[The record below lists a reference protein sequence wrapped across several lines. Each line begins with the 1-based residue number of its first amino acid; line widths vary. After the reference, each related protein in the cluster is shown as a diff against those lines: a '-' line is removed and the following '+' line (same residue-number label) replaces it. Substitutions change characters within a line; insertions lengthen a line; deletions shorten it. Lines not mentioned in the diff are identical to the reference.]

1 LPVWCRIAI
10 VGRAAGVV
18 DGEEEEMTISRTV
31 GRTAKYLRRNLRKT
45 YRRPAPA
52 SRSKPDLV
60 LLGVAPGVMPSGKP
74 PVRIFLGT
82 EPAQQRAERIFVWSV
97 EKARDPSRVYEIHLM
112 KDLIGFNRWWWT
124 TGFTNYRL
132 AIPHLAG
139 GRGRAIYNDVD
150 QIYLADP
157 GELFDA
163 DMRDHGF
170 LAIAAKDRTGGVPF
184 DSSVMLIDCERMNA
198 VWTLAEAQTER
209 KSAMLNK
216 VATIAGLWGRLAPEW
231 NARDSEY
238 VPGRSKLI
246 HYTKLK
252 TQPWQPFPNLYDYR
266 IAPEGQ
272 VWLDLE
278 RSADAAGYQVR
289 LAAESEAA

>member
-1 LPVWCRIAI
+1 MKP
-10 VGRAAGVV
+10 
-18 DGEEEEMTISRTV
+18 DEERMAISRTMD
-31 GRTAKYLRRNLRKT
+31 RTAKYLRRNLRKT

-52 SRSKPDLV
+52 SRTKPELV
-60 LLGVAPGVMPSGKP
+60 LLEPAPGVTPGGKP
-74 PVRIFLGT
+74 PVRIYLGT
-82 EPAQQRAERIFVWSV
+82 EPAQRRAERIFVWSV
-97 EKARDPSRVYEIHLM
+97 EKARDPARTYEIHLM

-163 DMRDHGF
+163 DMDGCGF
-170 LAIAAKDRTGGVPF
+170 LAISAKDRTGGIPF
-184 DSSVMLIDCERMNA
+184 DSSVMLIDCEKMSA

-209 KSAMLNK
+209 KNTMLNK
-216 VATIAGLWGRLAPEW
+216 AGAIPGLWGKLAPEW
-231 NARDSEY
+231 NARDAEY

-252 TQPWQPFPNLYDYR
+252 TQPWQPFPHLYDYR
-266 IAPEGQ
+266 IAPEGE

-278 RSADAAGYQVR
+278 RAADAAGYQVR
-289 LAAESEAA
+289 VQAESEAA

>member
-1 LPVWCRIAI
+1 
-10 VGRAAGVV
+10 
-18 DGEEEEMTISRTV
+18 MTFTRTV
-31 GRTAKYLRRNLRKT
+31 ERTTKYLRRNLRKT

-52 SRSKPDLV
+52 SRTRPELV
-60 LLGVAPGVMPSGKP
+60 LLDVAPGVAPNGKP

-82 EPAQQRAERIFVWSV
+82 EPTQRRAERIFVWSV
-97 EKARDPSRVYEIHLM
+97 EKFRDPARVYEIHLM

-157 GELFDA
+157 GELFDL
-163 DMRDHGF
+163 DMGTHGF
-170 LAIAAKDRTGGVPF
+170 LAIPAKDRRGGTPF
-184 DSSVMLIDCERMNA
+184 DSSVMLLDCERMKS
-198 VWTLAEAQTER
+198 VWTLAEAQNER
-209 KSAMLNK
+209 KSALLNK
-216 VATIAGLWGRLAPEW
+216 AEAIPGLWGKLAPEW
-231 NARDSEY
+231 NARDAEY
-238 VPGRSKLI
+238 VAGRSKLI

-252 TQPWQPFPNLYDYR
+252 TQPWQPLPHLYDYR

-272 VWLDLE
+272 VWIDLE
-278 RSADAAGYQVR
+278 READAAGYQVR
-289 LAAESEAA
+289 ITPESAAA

>member
-1 LPVWCRIAI
+1 MTTLS
-10 VGRAAGVV
+10 RA
-18 DGEEEEMTISRTV
+18 
-31 GRTAKYLRRNLRKT
+31 AKYLRRNLKKT
-45 YRRPAPA
+45 YRRPALA
-52 SRSKPDLV
+52 SRNRPDLV
-60 LLGVAPGVMPSGKP
+60 RLDVAPGMTPSGKP

-82 EPAQQRAERIFVWSV
+82 EPAQFRAERVFVWSV
-97 EKARDPSRVYEIHLM
+97 EKARDPSRAYEIHLM
-112 KDLIGFNRWWWT
+112 KDLVGFNRWWWT

-150 QIYLADP
+150 QVYLTDP

-163 DMRDHGF
+163 DMVGHGF
-170 LAIAAKDRTGGVPF
+170 LAIAAENRTGDVPF
-184 DSSVMLIDCERMNA
+184 DSSVMLIDCERMNP
-198 VWTLAEAQTER
+198 VWTLAEAQNGR

-216 VATIAGLWGRLAPEW
+216 AAAVPGLWGELAPEW
-231 NARDSEY
+231 NARDAEY

-266 IAPEGQ
+266 LAPEGR

-278 RSADAAGYQVR
+278 GSADAAGYQVR
-289 LAAESEAA
+289 VSASTASHLDV